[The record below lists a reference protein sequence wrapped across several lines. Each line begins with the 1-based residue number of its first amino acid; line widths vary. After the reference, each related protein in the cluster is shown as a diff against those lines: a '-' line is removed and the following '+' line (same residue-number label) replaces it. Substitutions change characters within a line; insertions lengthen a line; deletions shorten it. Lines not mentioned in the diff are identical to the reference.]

1 MKKKVETITFYQA
14 EDGTK
19 FFDEAQCDKYEKDN
33 SNQTLMYLRKRL
45 MSISSQLS
53 NYKLYQLPRAE
64 EELKEYKKNFD
75 NAVNTKNWLTVTAHF
90 ERYAAKKCKRD
101 ELVKRYKALRKEANE
116 LIARKEEIIASK
128 GEEIMSFDEMFGNSK
143 LPLKA
148 LEDFKNWM
156 GPKRSGRDRARSTW
170 VKEANAF
177 FKDYLSK

>member
-1 MKKKVETITFYQA
+1 MQKKVEKITFYQA

-19 FFDEAQCDKYEKDN
+19 FFEEAQCDKYEKDN
-33 SNQTLMYLRKRL
+33 STKTLMYLRKRL
-45 MSISSQLS
+45 MSLSSQLS
-53 NYKLYQLPRAE
+53 NYKLYQLPQVE
-64 EELKEYKKNFD
+64 KEVKEYKKTFD
-75 NAVNTKNWLTVTAHF
+75 NAVNTKNWLTVTEHF
-90 ERYAAKKCKRD
+90 QRYASKKIKRD
-101 ELVKRYKALRKEANE
+101 ALVKRYKELRTEANE
-116 LIARKEEIIASK
+116 LIARKEEILSSK

-177 FKDYLSK
+177 FKDYWQK